1 MNTRWALTSLLA
13 MTLLSEHAQ
22 AAMPAMP
29 AMVAD
34 QPAAGVRLVSEMT
47 KPKPVY
53 RKSAPRGATFQGY
66 PCSQTRKTG
75 YVLHNGCWYP
85 REVIRNGRL
94 VVPQGN

>member
-13 MTLLSEHAQ
+13 VTLLSEHAQ
-22 AAMPAMP
+22 AAMPAM
-29 AMVAD
+29 VSD
-34 QPAAGVRLVSEMT
+34 QPAAAVRLVSETT

>member
-1 MNTRWALTSLLA
+1 MKIGWAVTSLLA
-13 MTLLSEHAQ
+13 ATFLSAHVQ
-22 AAMPAMP
+22 AGVPAP
-29 AMVAD
+29 ASAR
-34 QPAAGVRLVSEMT
+34 PAAAVQLVNETT

-53 RKSAPRGATFQGY
+53 RKSAPRGATYQGY

-75 YVLHNGCWYP
+75 YVLYNGCWYP

>member
-1 MNTRWALTSLLA
+1 MKISWALTSLLA
-13 MTLLSEHAQ
+13 VTLVSSHAQ
-22 AAMPAMP
+22 AAMPAL
-29 AMVAD
+29 ASH
-34 QPAAGVRLVSEMT
+34 QPAVTLQLINETT

-53 RKSAPRGATFQGY
+53 RKSAPRGATYQGY

-75 YVLHNGCWYP
+75 YVLYNGCWYP